1 MKVMFLHTFTEGE
14 VCQHMNYQV
23 EKTVCLEGE
32 REKVETVQ

>member
-23 EKTVCLEGE
+23 EETVCLEGE